1 MIVPPGHSSRRSE
14 GRDKVCALQ
23 DAEDV
28 GDDGVATLDKCP
40 GRGYLPILAPYL
52 SVGSLT
58 GPGREVSI
66 EMKYIK
72 HLLTAAVLLTIGL
85 ALPGCSG
92 PVNHSVAD
100 GIKAAL
106 PQVVGPADEWDVDVT
121 GNPGTIIRGRIP
133 GVHIHGVNVHVS
145 PQVTM
150 AQLDVN
156 ATNVCVDIRRRTL
169 KKIDSLTFSGI
180 MTQSELDDYLASTA
194 ATTQGR
200 PDDFKVRLNQ
210 HDLTMSF
217 SKKVTSF
224 RIPVNIAGRLAV
236 SRHGDNKIDF
246 LPSNLK
252 VARLPIPERI
262 VKYVADA
269 INPAIDLSD
278 MSFPVH
284 LANIHVD
291 SQRIMLSGE
300 ARIPKSAFQAAQQQA
315 TNVR

>member
-1 MIVPPGHSSRRSE
+1 
-14 GRDKVCALQ
+14 
-23 DAEDV
+23 
-28 GDDGVATLDKCP
+28 
-40 GRGYLPILAPYL
+40 
-52 SVGSLT
+52 
-58 GPGREVSI
+58 
-66 EMKYIK
+66 
-72 HLLTAAVLLTIGL
+72 
-85 ALPGCSG
+85 
-92 PVNHSVAD
+92 VAD

-133 GVHIHGVNVHVS
+133 GVIIHGVNVHVS
-145 PQVTM
+145 PEVTM
-150 AQLDVN
+150 VQLDIK
-156 ATNVCVDIRRRTL
+156 ATNVSVDIRRRAL
-169 KKIDSLTFSGI
+169 KNIEALTFAGI
-180 MTQSELDDYLASTA
+180 MTQQELDSYLAATA
-194 ATTQGR
+194 ASSKGR
-200 PDDFKVRLNQ
+200 PDDFMVRLNQ

-217 SKKVTSF
+217 SKKVTAF
-224 RIPVNIAGRLAV
+224 HIPVSLAGRLAV

-315 TNVR
+315 TNAR